1 MPKSSMAICPQR
13 LETGEEPQTVI
24 HALDDA
30 LGHLDLQ
37 PLGRKTGLG
46 QNGCHPLHVVV
57 GAHLP
62 DRHIDREPG
71 HGEPFGQPL
80 LPLPAGGAHHPFAQ
94 RFDETALLCHRNETV
109 RGYHAKAGM
118 LPADQGLQA
127 AAMTIR
133 QIRHGLVEQAEL
145 LLLNGLERSLLQ
157 QHPLP
162 GLCRH
167 VGEWNR

>member
-1 MPKSSMAICPQR
+1 MVRHSSRLCLSSGNVYLDAIDGQAPEQAQGGETGAEVVDGDLHPQR

-127 AAMTIR
+127 AEM
-133 QIRHGLVEQAEL
+133 
-145 LLLNGLERSLLQ
+145 
-157 QHPLP
+157 
-162 GLCRH
+162 
-167 VGEWNR
+167 